1 MRSTVSLRF
10 VAVVSL
16 ASLALAGQHANT
28 GSSRNYC
35 SYDWN
40 YVTCDDYVAGRP
52 VAVNARWYLGVTAT
66 SI

>member
-16 ASLALAGQHANT
+16 ASLALTGQHANT
-28 GSSRNYC
+28 ASSRNYC

-40 YVTCDDYVAGRP
+40 YVTITWRGDPSR
-52 VAVNARWYLGVTAT
+52 
-66 SI
+66 